1 MLDLPAP
8 LATRSRPRVRGA
20 AGVAVLAATTV
31 LSGSFAVP
39 VSAQAPRALTAEA
52 YPGNT
57 LKVAVDGPIVAG
69 TIARVKLSGHATWK
83 DPNDTFLSGY
93 GLYLYVQDAEA
104 DPACEPW
111 YGPQLQKAIN
121 VGVNA
126 TTASSGFAMS
136 GEQEVKRDPSTLEVD
151 WKTDSAPFSVR
162 PGVRRVLFCA
172 YQRYVIDDVAS
183 FQLPVAVQ
191 QPRCRPVRRTVR
203 RGSKLRLRCNVSGRA
218 SVRFS
223 GGRSRTVSTRL
234 SSADGSGAVSTRG
247 LRTGRYRVTVRAGK
261 QQLGSPFTVRVR

>member
-1 MLDLPAP
+1 MLALPVPFAN
-8 LATRSRPRVRGA
+8 RNRPRVRDA
-20 AGVAVLAATTV
+20 AAVAVAAATTG
-31 LSGSFAVP
+31 LALGAGP
-39 VSAQAPRALTAEA
+39 AAAQQPRALTAEA

-57 LKVAVDGPIVAG
+57 LKIATDGPIVAG
-69 TIARVKLSGHATWK
+69 TVTRVQLSGHAQWK

-93 GLYLYVQDAEA
+93 GLWLYVQDAEV
-104 DPACEPW
+104 DPGCEPW

-126 TTASSGFAMS
+126 TTAGSGFAMS

-162 PGVRRVLFCA
+162 PGVRRILLCA

-183 FQLPVAVQ
+183 YQLPVSVQ

-218 SVRFS
+218 TVRFS
-223 GGRSRTVSTRL
+223 GSRSRTVSTRL
-234 SSADGSGAVSTRG
+234 STANGNGTVSTRN
-247 LRTGRYRVTVRAGK
+247 LRAGRYRVTVRAGK
-261 QQLGSPFTVRVR
+261 QRLGQPFTLRVR